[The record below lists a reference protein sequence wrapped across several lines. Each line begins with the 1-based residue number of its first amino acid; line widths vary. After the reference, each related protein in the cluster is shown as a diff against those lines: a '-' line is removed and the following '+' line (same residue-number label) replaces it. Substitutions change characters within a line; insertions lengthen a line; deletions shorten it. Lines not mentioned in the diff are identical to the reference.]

1 LKICLL
7 CYRGNKYC
15 GGQGIYLYYLAREL
29 QLLGHEVDVIVG
41 PPYPDIPDGVRAHKL
56 DSLNLYDR
64 RHDGRSVLEFNRPYD
79 MLKPINLFEFGGTK
93 LGMFPEIFTFSVKA
107 YMKIREMALSGHR
120 YDVIHDNQCLAYG
133 LLMMRTLGIP
143 VVATIHH
150 PLPIDTRAEL
160 AQTTSAWQRFRQLI
174 LYPPFMQGI
183 VSRRLDSIITDSESS
198 AREIRREF
206 RIADDKLH
214 IAYCG
219 VDTQIFRNGNGHGH
233 RPTDGN
239 GHGRLIMVGRTSD
252 RKKGIL
258 FLLKALRLLKDEGV
272 KVKLTL
278 VDEVELKES
287 YTPDLIRRFDIEDL
301 VSFTGR
307 VSNFELVDHYSSS
320 DIAVTAS
327 VYEGFG
333 LPAAEAMSCG
343 VPVITTSAGALPEV
357 VGTDGEGG
365 VLVPPE
371 DPHALADAIKRLLG
385 DAELRGRMS
394 VGGRRRILERFT
406 WEQCARKCVEVYEGA
421 IAAQRR

>member
-1 LKICLL
+1 MKICLL

-29 QLLGHEVDVIVG
+29 QRLGHEVDVIVG
-41 PPYPDIPDGVRAHKL
+41 PPYPDIPEGVRAHKL

-64 RHDGRSVLEFNRPYD
+64 RHDGRSILEFNSPYD
-79 MLKPINLFEFGGTK
+79 MLKPINLFEFGGAR

-107 YMKIREMALSGHR
+107 YMKIRELALSGHR

-133 LLMMRTLGIP
+133 LLMMKTLGIP

-160 AQTTSAWQRFRQLI
+160 AQETSSWKRFRQLI

-183 VSRRLDSIITDSESS
+183 VSRRMDAVITDSESS
-198 AREIRREF
+198 VGEIRREF

-219 VDTQIFRNGNGHGH
+219 VDTQIFRNGNGHHSMG
-233 RPTDGN
+233 DN
-239 GHGRLIMVGRTSD
+239 GHGRLIVVGRTSD

-258 FLLKALRLLKDEGV
+258 FLLKALRILKDEGV
-272 KVKLTL
+272 KVKLTV
-278 VDEVELKES
+278 VDEVELNEA
-287 YTPDLIRRFDIEDL
+287 YAPDLIKRFDIEDM
-301 VSFTGR
+301 VTFTGR
-307 VSNFELVDHYSSS
+307 VSNFELVNYYASS
-320 DIAVTAS
+320 DIAITAS

-357 VGTDGEGG
+357 VGTDGESGL
-365 VLVPPE
+365 LVPPQ
-371 DPHALADAIKRLLG
+371 DPRALADAIGRLIGDIEMRKRLG
-385 DAELRGRMS
+385 S
-394 VGGRRRILERFT
+394 GGRQRILERFT
-406 WEQCARKCVEVYEGA
+406 WEQCARKCVEVYEGV
-421 IAAQRR
+421 IAAQKR

>member
-15 GGQGIYLYYLAREL
+15 GGQGIYLYYLARAL
-29 QLLGHEVDVIVG
+29 KQLGHEVDVIVG
-41 PPYPDIPDGVRAHKL
+41 PPYPDVPEGVRVHKL

-64 RHDGRSVLEFNRPYD
+64 RHDGRSVLEYNRPYD
-79 MLKPINLFEFGGTK
+79 LMTPFNLFEFGGTK
-93 LGMFPEIFTFSVKA
+93 LGMFPEIFTFSLKA
-107 YMKIREMALSGHR
+107 YLKIRELALSGHR

-133 LLMMRTLGIP
+133 LLWMKTLGIP

-183 VSRRLDSIITDSESS
+183 VSRRLDAVITDSESS
-198 AREIRREF
+198 VNEIRREF
-206 RIADDKLH
+206 RIAEDKLH

-219 VDTQIFRNGNGHGH
+219 VDTHIFRNGNGHH
-233 RPTDGN
+233 TKEGN
-239 GHGRLIMVGRTSD
+239 GHGRLIVVGRTSD

-258 FLLKALRLLKDEGV
+258 FLLKALHILKGRGV
-272 KVKLTL
+272 KVKLTV
-278 VDEVELKES
+278 VDEVEHNEN
-287 YTPDLIRRFDIEDL
+287 YAPDLIRKFDIEDM
-301 VSFTGR
+301 VTFTGR
-307 VSNFELVDHYSSS
+307 VTNDELVEHYSLS

-333 LPAAEAMSCG
+333 LPAAEAMSCS

-357 VGTDGEGG
+357 VGRDGSCG

-371 DPHALADAIKRLLG
+371 DPDALADAIKRLLA
-385 DAELRGRMS
+385 DVDLREKLAA
-394 VGGRRRILERFT
+394 GGRKRIEERFT
-406 WEQCARKCVEVYEGA
+406 WEACARRCVEVYESV
-421 IAAQRR
+421 IAARKR